1 MNQDEALSKLFGVS
15 PHDQEPTGI
24 RGILQTTDYLHF
36 IILSDTGNELLTFT
50 GAKLANKCL
59 PGDHVCWV
67 KRSDKRSDKQSNK
80 GTDKQS
86 DTQDSQCELELRD
99 QHPLIVGTIE
109 LTGSSTYGLTK
120 RGIPMY
126 LFTPYDKSYPHFI
139 VGCSE
144 KDKRFN
150 KIGLIQLEDWTAT
163 FPRGS
168 LQQTLGVSGD
178 YQAEEAAL
186 QWQACPWKYPKYEY
200 DPKINDDIKRTKL
213 QGVTFHIDP
222 EGCQDVDDVLTFEK
236 ITAVCWR
243 VTITISDVAAF
254 VEDGG
259 AIDIM
264 ASLIGQT
271 LYNKEGKVLRPML
284 PSAYSEKE
292 CSLLPG
298 KQSYGISLQFI
309 WDGMAIYDIQWLET
323 TVHVNASYSYE
334 EFQASDSPYKSVLA
348 AIASSMAQKDVTDSH
363 EWIEHMMIFYNTE
376 AGKILKKAGMGILRR
391 HSAPDR
397 ERLEKYDAHFP
408 ELRFLAFSAAE
419 YVLAEEQDTVHYGLA
434 SDTYAHASSPIRRY
448 ADLVNQ
454 RVLKQL
460 IRKSGGYIVPITM
473 YDMNRRGKAIKRFQR
488 DMDFLDALKTGCTT
502 FTGTIME
509 KIRMEDHT
517 KIRIYL
523 PQWKRMISTTYQTV
537 SDDVVL
543 SRDEKSEINVALY
556 RDVQV
561 HCTFL
566 MQSRNWKERAI
577 IHIT

>member
-1 MNQDEALSKLFGVS
+1 MAWS
-15 PHDQEPTGI
+15 
-24 RGILQTTDYLHF
+24 
-36 IILSDTGNELLTFT
+36 
-50 GAKLANKCL
+50 
-59 PGDHVCWV
+59 
-67 KRSDKRSDKQSNK
+67 KRSDKQS
-80 GTDKQS
+80 DK
-86 DTQDSQCELELRD
+86 QCELELRD
-99 QHPLIVGTIE
+99 QHPLLVGTIE

-144 KDKRFN
+144 KEKRFN

-178 YQAEEAAL
+178 YEAEEAAL

-200 DPKINDDIKRTKL
+200 EPKMNDGARTEL
-213 QGVTFHIDP
+213 QGITFHIDP
-222 EGCQDVDDVLTFEK
+222 EGCRDVDDVLTFEK
-236 ITAVCWR
+236 ITDVCWR

-254 VEDGG
+254 VEDGD

-284 PSAYSEKE
+284 PPAYSEKA

-298 KQSYGISLQFI
+298 KQSYGISLQFV
-309 WDGMAIYDIQWLET
+309 WDGTAIYDIQWLET
-323 TVHVNASYSYE
+323 TLRVNHSYSYE
-334 EFQASDSPYKSVLA
+334 EFQESESPYKSVIA
-348 AIASSMAQKDVTDSH
+348 AISSHIAQKDVTDSH
-363 EWIEHMMIFYNTE
+363 EWIEHMMIFYNME
-376 AGKILKKAGMGILRR
+376 AGKKLKEAGMGILRR

-397 ERLEKYDAHFP
+397 ERWEKYAAHVP

-419 YVLAEEQDTVHYGLA
+419 YVLAEEKDTVHYGLQ

-448 ADLVNQ
+448 ADLINQ
-454 RVLKQL
+454 RVLKKL
-460 IRKSGGYIVPITM
+460 IRKSDGYIVPITM

-488 DMDFLDALKTGCTT
+488 DMDFLDALRDGCTT

-509 KIRMEDHT
+509 KIRIEERT
-517 KIRIYL
+517 KIRIYI
-523 PQWKRMISTTYQTV
+523 PQWKRMISTIYKTI

-543 SRDEKSEINVALY
+543 SRDETSEINVTLY
-556 RDVQV
+556 REVHV

>member
-15 PHDQEPTGI
+15 PHEQEPTGV
-24 RGILQTTDYLHF
+24 RGILQTTDYIHF
-36 IILSDTGNELLTFT
+36 TILSDTGNELLTFT

-59 PGDHVCWV
+59 PGDHVCWN
-67 KRSDKRSDKQSNK
+67 KGTDKGSDKRSDKQDN
-80 GTDKQS
+80 
-86 DTQDSQCELELRD
+86 QCHLELRD
-99 QHPLIVGTIE
+99 QHPLLVGTIE

-144 KDKRFN
+144 KEKRFN

-178 YQAEEAAL
+178 YEAEELAL

-200 DPKINDDIKRTKL
+200 EPKIHDTTRTEL

-222 EGCQDVDDVLTFEK
+222 EGCKDVDDVLTFEK
-236 ITAVCWR
+236 ITDVCWR

-254 VEDGG
+254 VEDGD

-284 PSAYSEKE
+284 PSAYSEKA

-298 KQSYGISLQFI
+298 KQSYGISLQFM
-309 WDGMAIYDIQWLET
+309 WDGTAIHDIQWLET
-323 TVHVNASYSYE
+323 SLRVNESYSYE
-334 EFQASDSPYKSVLA
+334 EFQASDSPYQAPLA
-348 AIASSMAQKDVTDSH
+348 AISSHLAQKDVTDSH
-363 EWIEHMMIFYNTE
+363 EWIEHMMIFYNTQ
-376 AGKILKKAGMGILRR
+376 AGKKLKEAGMGILRR

-397 ERLEKYDAHFP
+397 ERWEKYDAHVP

-419 YVLAEEQDTVHYGLA
+419 YVLAEEQDTVHYGLQ

-448 ADLVNQ
+448 ADLINQ

-460 IRKSGGYIVPITM
+460 IRKSSNGYIVPITM
-473 YDMNRRGKAIKRFQR
+473 YDMNRRAKAIKRFQR
-488 DMDFLDALKTGCTT
+488 DMDFLDALRTGCTT
-502 FTGTIME
+502 FTGIIVE
-509 KIRMEDHT
+509 KIRMDHMT
-517 KIRIYL
+517 KIRIYI

-543 SRDEKSEINVALY
+543 SRDEKTEINVLLY
-556 RDVQV
+556 REVQV

-566 MQSRNWKERAI
+566 MQSRNWKERVVLQI
-577 IHIT
+577 K

>member
-15 PHDQEPTGI
+15 PHEQEPTGI
-24 RGILQTTDYLHF
+24 RGILQTTDYIHF
-36 IILSDTGNELLTFT
+36 TILSDTGNELLTFT

-59 PGDHVCWV
+59 PGDHVCWN
-67 KRSDKRSDKQSNK
+67 KRSDK

-86 DTQDSQCELELRD
+86 DKGTDKGTDKQDNQCHLELRD
-99 QHPLIVGTIE
+99 QHPLLVGTIE
-109 LTGSSTYGLTK
+109 LTSSSTYGLTK

-144 KDKRFN
+144 KEKRFN

-178 YQAEEAAL
+178 YEAEEAAL

-200 DPKINDDIKRTKL
+200 EPKMADGTRTEL

-222 EGCQDVDDVLTFEK
+222 EGCKDVDDVLTFEK
-236 ITAVCWR
+236 LTDACWR

-254 VEDGG
+254 VEDGS

-271 LYNKEGKVLRPML
+271 LYSKEGKVLRPML
-284 PSAYSEKE
+284 PSDYSEKA

-298 KQSYGISLQFI
+298 KQSYGISLQFM
-309 WDGMAIYDIQWLET
+309 WDGTAIHDIQWLET
-323 TVHVNASYSYE
+323 SLRVNESYSYE
-334 EFQASDSPYKSVLA
+334 EFQASDSPYQAPLA
-348 AIASSMAQKDVTDSH
+348 AISSHLAQRDIIDSH

-376 AGKILKKAGMGILRR
+376 AGKKLKEAGMGILRR

-397 ERLEKYDAHFP
+397 ERWEKYDAHVP

-419 YVLAEEQDTVHYGLA
+419 YVLAEEKDTVHYGLQ

-448 ADLVNQ
+448 ADLINQ

-460 IRKSGGYIVPITM
+460 IRKLSNGYIVPITM
-473 YDMNRRGKAIKRFQR
+473 YDMNRRAKAIKRFQR
-488 DMDFLDALKTGCTT
+488 DMDFLDALRTGCTT
-502 FTGTIME
+502 FTGIIVE
-509 KIRMEDHT
+509 KIRMDHMT
-517 KIRIYL
+517 KIRIYI

-543 SRDEKSEINVALY
+543 SRDEKTEINVLLY
-556 RDVQV
+556 REVQV

>member
-15 PHDQEPTGI
+15 PHEQEPTGV
-24 RGILQTTDYLHF
+24 RGILQTTDYIHF
-36 IILSDTGNELLTFT
+36 TILSDTGNELLTFT

-59 PGDHVCWV
+59 PGDHVCWN
-67 KRSDKRSDKQSNK
+67 KGTDKGSDKRSDKQDN
-80 GTDKQS
+80 
-86 DTQDSQCELELRD
+86 QCHLELRD
-99 QHPLIVGTIE
+99 QHPLLVGTIE

-144 KDKRFN
+144 KEKRFN

-178 YQAEEAAL
+178 YEAEELAL

-200 DPKINDDIKRTKL
+200 EPKIHDTTRTEL

-222 EGCQDVDDVLTFEK
+222 EGCKDVDDVLTFEK
-236 ITAVCWR
+236 ITDVCWR

-254 VEDGG
+254 VEDGD

-284 PSAYSEKE
+284 PSAYSEKA

-298 KQSYGISLQFI
+298 KQSYGISLQFM
-309 WDGMAIYDIQWLET
+309 WDGSAIHDIQWLET
-323 TVHVNASYSYE
+323 SLRVNESYSYE
-334 EFQASDSPYKSVLA
+334 EFQASDSPYQAPLA
-348 AIASSMAQKDVTDSH
+348 AISSHLAQKDVTDSH
-363 EWIEHMMIFYNTE
+363 EWIEHMMIFYNTQ
-376 AGKILKKAGMGILRR
+376 AGKKLKEAGMGILRR

-397 ERLEKYDAHFP
+397 ERWEKYDAHVP

-419 YVLAEEQDTVHYGLA
+419 YVLAEEQDTVHYGLQ

-448 ADLVNQ
+448 ADLINQ

-460 IRKSGGYIVPITM
+460 IRKSSNGYIVPITM
-473 YDMNRRGKAIKRFQR
+473 YDMNRRAKAIKRFQR
-488 DMDFLDALKTGCTT
+488 DMDFLDALRTGCTT
-502 FTGTIME
+502 FTGIIVE
-509 KIRMEDHT
+509 KIRMDHMT
-517 KIRIYL
+517 KIRIYI

-543 SRDEKSEINVALY
+543 SRDEKTEINVLLY
-556 RDVQV
+556 REVQV

>member
-1 MNQDEALSKLFGVS
+1 MSRKDIMNQDEALSKLFGVS
-15 PHDQEPTGI
+15 PCEQEPTGI

-36 IILSDTGNELLTFT
+36 IILSDTGNELFTFT

-59 PGDHVCWV
+59 PGDHVRW
-67 KRSDKRSDKQSNK
+67 NK
-80 GTDKQS
+80 GTDTQS
-86 DTQDSQCELELRD
+86 DKHCELELRD

-168 LQQTLGVSGD
+168 LQQTLGMSGD
-178 YQAEEAAL
+178 YQAEELAL

-200 DPKINDDIKRTKL
+200 EPKINDTARTEL

-284 PSAYSEKE
+284 PSAYSEKA

-323 TVHVNASYSYE
+323 TLRVNHSYSYE
-334 EFQASDSPYKSVLA
+334 EFQESESPYKAVIA
-348 AIASSMAQKDVTDSH
+348 AITSHIAQKDITDSH
-363 EWIEHMMIFYNTE
+363 EWIEYMMIFYNTE
-376 AGKILKKAGMGILRR
+376 AGKKLKKAGMGILRR

-397 ERLEKYDAHFP
+397 ERLEKYDTHFP

-460 IRKSGGYIVPITM
+460 IRKSPNGYIVPITM

-509 KIRMEDHT
+509 KIRIEDHT

-523 PQWKRMISTTYQTV
+523 PQWKRMISTMYKTV

-543 SRDEKSEINVALY
+543 SRDEKSEINVLLY
-556 RDVQV
+556 REVQV

-566 MQSRNWKERAI
+566 MQSRNWKERVVLQI
-577 IHIT
+577 K

>member
-1 MNQDEALSKLFGVS
+1 MNQNDEVLSKLFGVS
-15 PHDQEPTGI
+15 PCEQEPTGI
-24 RGILQTTDYLHF
+24 RGILQTTDYHHF
-36 IILSDTGNELLTFT
+36 MILSDTGNELLRFT

-59 PGDHVCWV
+59 PGDHVGWS
-67 KRSDKRSDKQSNK
+67 KRSDK

-86 DTQDSQCELELRD
+86 DKEQCHLELRD
-99 QHPLIVGTIE
+99 QHPLLVGTIE

-178 YQAEEAAL
+178 YEAEELAL

-200 DPKINDDIKRTKL
+200 EPKKNDDVRTEL

-222 EGCQDVDDVLTFEK
+222 EGCKDVDDVLTFEK
-236 ITAVCWR
+236 ITDVCWR

-309 WDGMAIYDIQWLET
+309 WDGTAICDIQWLET
-323 TVHVNASYSYE
+323 TLRVNDSYSYE
-334 EFQASDSPYKSVLA
+334 EFQASESPYKAPLA
-348 AIASSMAQKDVTDSH
+348 AIASHLAQRDVIDSH
-363 EWIEHMMIFYNTE
+363 EWIEQMMIFYNTE

-397 ERLEKYDAHFP
+397 ERWEKYVAHVP
-408 ELRFLAFSAAE
+408 ALRFLAFSAAE
-419 YVLAEEQDTVHYGLA
+419 YVLAEERDTVHYGLA

-448 ADLVNQ
+448 ADVVNQ
-454 RVLKQL
+454 RVLKKL
-460 IRKSGGYIVPITM
+460 IRKSDGYIVPITM

-488 DMDFLDALKTGCTT
+488 DMDFLDALRDGCTT
-502 FTGTIME
+502 FKGIIIE
-509 KIRMEDHT
+509 KIQMEERT
-517 KIRIYL
+517 KIRIYI

-537 SDDVVL
+537 SDDIVL
-543 SRDEKSEINVALY
+543 SRDEKTEIDVTLY
-556 RDVQV
+556 REVQV

-566 MQSRNWKERAI
+566 MQSRNWKERVI

>member
-15 PHDQEPTGI
+15 PHEQEPTGV
-24 RGILQTTDYLHF
+24 RGILQTTDYIHF
-36 IILSDTGNELLTFT
+36 TILSDTGNELLRFT
-50 GAKLANKCL
+50 GVKLANKCL
-59 PGDHVCWV
+59 PGDHVCWN
-67 KRSDKRSDKQSNK
+67 KRSDK

-86 DTQDSQCELELRD
+86 DKGTDKQDNQCHLELRD
-99 QHPLIVGTIE
+99 QHPLLVGTIE

-178 YQAEEAAL
+178 YEAEEAAL

-200 DPKINDDIKRTKL
+200 EPKIHDTTRTEL

-222 EGCQDVDDVLTFEK
+222 EGCKDVDDVLTFEK
-236 ITAVCWR
+236 ITDVCWR

-254 VEDGG
+254 VEDGD

-284 PSAYSEKE
+284 PSDYSEKA

-298 KQSYGISLQFI
+298 KQSYGISLQFM
-309 WDGMAIYDIQWLET
+309 WDGTAIHDIQWLET
-323 TVHVNASYSYE
+323 SLRVNESYSYE
-334 EFQASDSPYKSVLA
+334 EFQASDSPYQAPLA
-348 AIASSMAQKDVTDSH
+348 AISSHLAQKDVTDSH
-363 EWIEHMMIFYNTE
+363 EWIEHMMIFYNTQ
-376 AGKILKKAGMGILRR
+376 AGKKLKEAGMGILRR

-397 ERLEKYDAHFP
+397 ERWEKYDVHVP

-419 YVLAEEQDTVHYGLA
+419 YVLAEEQDTVHYGLQ

-448 ADLVNQ
+448 ADLINQ

-460 IRKSGGYIVPITM
+460 IRKSSNGYIVPITM

-488 DMDFLDALKTGCTT
+488 DMDFLDALRTGCTT
-502 FTGTIME
+502 FTGIIVE
-509 KIRMEDHT
+509 KIRMDHMT
-517 KIRIYL
+517 KIRIYI

-543 SRDEKSEINVALY
+543 SRDEKTEINVLLY
-556 RDVQV
+556 REVQV

>member
-1 MNQDEALSKLFGVS
+1 MSRKGISMNQDEALSTLFGVS
-15 PHDQEPTGI
+15 PREQEPTGV

-59 PGDHVCWV
+59 PGDHVCW
-67 KRSDKRSDKQSNK
+67 NK
-80 GTDKQS
+80 
-86 DTQDSQCELELRD
+86 QCELELRD
-99 QHPLIVGTIE
+99 QHPLLVGTIE

-144 KDKRFN
+144 KEKRFN

-178 YQAEEAAL
+178 YEAEELAL

-200 DPKINDDIKRTKL
+200 DPKINDTPRTEL

-222 EGCQDVDDVLTFEK
+222 EGCKDVDDVLTFEK
-236 ITAVCWR
+236 ITSVCWK

-323 TVHVNASYSYE
+323 TLRVNYSYSYE
-334 EFQASDSPYKSVLA
+334 EFQESESPYKGVIA
-348 AIASSMAQKDVTDSH
+348 AIASYLAQRNVTDSH
-363 EWIEHMMIFYNTE
+363 EWIEYMMIFYNTE
-376 AGKILKKAGMGILRR
+376 AGKKLKKAGMGILRR

-397 ERLEKYDAHFP
+397 ERWEKYDAHFP

-419 YVLAEEQDTVHYGLA
+419 YVLAEEQDTIHYGLQ

-460 IRKSGGYIVPITM
+460 IRKSPNGYIVPITM

-488 DMDFLDALKTGCTT
+488 DMDFLDALRTGCTT

-509 KIRMEDHT
+509 KIRMEDRT

-537 SDDVVL
+537 SDDIVL
-543 SRDEKSEINVALY
+543 SRDEKSEINVSLY
-556 RDVQV
+556 REVQV

-566 MQSRNWKERAI
+566 MQSRNWKERII
-577 IHIT
+577 IHII